1 MERLF
6 KGTFITEE
14 VQKEEKLDVLTE
26 CSNIKSESDLKSELA
41 KAISI
46 SISKPSSMQA
56 DKIFASLRKEMSLYE
71 ATHSLTPN
79 LKMLLDALIKIRP
92 TSTQNERNFS
102 TSGIFVTKQR
112 SRLSDRAINAL
123 CFLKFHFK
131 NDK

>member
-1 MERLF
+1 MERHF
-6 KGTFITEE
+6 KGTFIIEE

-26 CSNIKSESDLKSELA
+26 CSNIKSESDLKSELV

-79 LKMLLDALIKIRP
+79 LKMLLDALITIRP

-102 TSGIFVTKQR
+102 TSGVFVTKQR
-112 SRLSDRAINAL
+112 SR
-123 CFLKFHFK
+123 
-131 NDK
+131 